1 MRQPVKISIWIK
13 LTIILS
19 ALMSLITISIG
30 IIMTV
35 QQRLGLEA
43 QMHNMASTITDKFAN
58 DSKMPLLQNDHLT
71 MNLLVQNLL
80 RYEGIINA
88 YILDEKF
95 FIAGHK
101 ELQEVGIKYYG
112 DEKSLLTAKEFR
124 PWLIENDRDT
134 LTFASPI
141 SFKKTTV
148 GYVVV
153 IFSKDFIKGE
163 VKKAQKKI
171 IVITISVIIIV
182 IILSIP
188 LASGLLKPIFMLVK
202 GTREIA
208 MGNLWYRIPPR
219 KRDEIGDLI
228 DSFNHMTSELEKKEI
243 LKGAFNRY
251 VSKPVA
257 DEILK
262 NPEKIQL
269 GGERREITV
278 IFADIR
284 EFTALTR
291 QMQPEAI
298 VELLNRYFTILTE
311 VIFHFDGTVDKFI
324 GDAVMGVFGSPIP
337 REDHLKQ
344 GIKAAVVI
352 KKVMSEVNRSRDKRG
367 LVLLPMGLGLDS
379 GDVIVGSMGSK
390 VRMEYTAIGDA
401 VNVSSR
407 LTGIAKEGEIL
418 ISEKVYLQMQEY
430 ISCIKL
436 PDVNIKGITGPFSVY
451 NLLDIKDAWKAEL
464 DTVFNITL
472 DKMRKDGIAF

>member
-1 MRQPVKISIWIK
+1 
-13 LTIILS
+13 
-19 ALMSLITISIG
+19 
-30 IIMTV
+30 MTV

-269 GGERREITV
+269 GGESREITV

-298 VELLNRYFTILTE
+298 VEILNRYFTILTE

>member
-1 MRQPVKISIWIK
+1 
-13 LTIILS
+13 
-19 ALMSLITISIG
+19 
-30 IIMTV
+30 MTV